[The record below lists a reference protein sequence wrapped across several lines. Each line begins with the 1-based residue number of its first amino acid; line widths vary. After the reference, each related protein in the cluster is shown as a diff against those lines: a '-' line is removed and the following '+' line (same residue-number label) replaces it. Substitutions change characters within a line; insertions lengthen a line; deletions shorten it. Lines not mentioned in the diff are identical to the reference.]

1 MRSHNGKWHAVINYT
16 ILFETGRFNNPRA
29 VLFLGL
35 YRNFDRLRPC
45 SKTLESMT
53 SSKGENVLSQSAYL
67 FTFSN
72 YQSEYAKDNRK
83 CR

>member
-16 ILFETGRFNNPRA
+16 ILFETGRFDNPRA
-29 VLFLGL
+29 VLFLGF

-53 SSKGENVLSQSAYL
+53 STICSIANGEE
-67 FTFSN
+67 
-72 YQSEYAKDNRK
+72 EYMRVNRNLL
-83 CR
+83 RSGS